1 MGYGALGFV
10 YLQKAMYQEAI
21 ANLEKARQMDKDD
34 PDVVLDDVNL
44 VYGYAVAVRKTEA
57 RKLLVTLE
65 NQELAGRDLGD
76 VGLYRTY
83 FALGDED
90 RGFAWMEQALKKK
103 SEALLYLRCWPE
115 FDRMLGD
122 PRFADI
128 VRRVGIPR

>member
-44 VYGYAVAVRKTEA
+44 VYGYAVAGRKTEA

-65 NQELAGRDLGD
+65 NQELAGRER
-76 VGLYRTY
+76 RTY
-83 FALGDED
+83 ED
-90 RGFAWMEQALKKK
+90 SPATP
-103 SEALLYLRCWPE
+103 LRC
-115 FDRMLGD
+115 
-122 PRFADI
+122 
-128 VRRVGIPR
+128 